1 MGCQRPKSNFQ
12 QVSNRRG
19 PSQLSN
25 AHWGFCFKLETS
37 CQGHNHFGSQW
48 RCTIRR
54 RRETLCFRAA
64 ALTGLFKEHNPFF
77 PSSQV
82 TLRSPAEQIG
92 QPKCSAWNRIRGSGG
107 SAHPPGSHPMA
118 CLTESLS
125 TASDNLNQ
133 GRNIFFSVKRQ
144 ITCTFSFAGHVVSV
158 ATAQLCCYNM
168 KAARDNMQTNVCASP
183 PIKLYLTK
191 QETS

>member
-92 QPKCSAWNRIRGSGG
+92 QPKCSAWNRIRGS
-107 SAHPPGSHPMA
+107 AHPPGSHPMA

-133 GRNIFFSVKRQ
+133 GRNIFFFGKE
-144 ITCTFSFAGHVVSV
+144 TDNMHV
-158 ATAQLCCYNM
+158 QLCRPCGLCCNCS
-168 KAARDNMQTNVCASP
+168 T
-183 PIKLYLTK
+183 LLL
-191 QETS
+191 